1 MGGVPGSTGSA
12 LGTPQATRGRVC
24 VLANGP
30 EMPPKCTQGL
40 EGKHGFL
47 GIPCSCRWK
56 QKAREQPQGEESCFF
71 LGLGR
76 LWSPSMPTASLLP
89 HNSTLHHGT
98 VCLLAHLSPYIKPS
112 ALCGRP
118 THSRT
123 QQILI
128 K

>member
-47 GIPCSCRWK
+47 GIPSYIVSIPDTEKKNAKSFLAFSVKHVITNTSCK
-56 QKAREQPQGEESCFF
+56 KF
-71 LGLGR
+71 
-76 LWSPSMPTASLLP
+76 
-89 HNSTLHHGT
+89 
-98 VCLLAHLSPYIKPS
+98 
-112 ALCGRP
+112 
-118 THSRT
+118 
-123 QQILI
+123 
-128 K
+128 